1 MSRAVS
7 TVVDVAVCL
16 LLVSASVLVLVTAPA
31 PADPAPDR
39 ADETAD
45 VVASATATV
54 HYSLRPAG
62 ESGFV
67 LFPNGTYG
75 RTTRDTVAN
84 LLAAAAVRDAELD
97 GEPFPGRD
105 GTLGP
110 SVANATDHALRTVV
124 DEVQVRATWTPYRGA
139 PLSGTV
145 VVGDAPPPTA
155 RVHAATLVVPSGMPS
170 AGDRARAVANRSG
183 YDAVASLTAKATV
196 RGLLPPERTSLA
208 LASDGPTGVLVRY
221 RYAEA
226 AEQLDANVTAFVA
239 TDAASDANERLAAR
253 LADTFAADM
262 AARFDSPQAAA
273 DAVRVGTVRVVVRTW
288 SP

>member
-16 LLVSASVLVLVTAPA
+16 LLVSASVLLLVTAPA

-45 VVASATATV
+45 VVASATTTV
-54 HYSLRPAG
+54 HYSLRPSEEGA
-62 ESGFV
+62 FYLV
-67 LFPNGTYG
+67 PNGTYD

-84 LLAAAAVRDAELD
+84 LLAAAAVRDAELH

-105 GTLGP
+105 GTLAP
-110 SVANATDHALRTVV
+110 SVANATEQALRTVT

-145 VVGDAPPPTA
+145 VVGDTPPPAA

-170 AGDRARAVANRSG
+170 ARDRAEAAANDSG
-183 YDAVASLTAKATV
+183 YDAVASLTANATI
-196 RGLLPPERTSLA
+196 RGLFPPERTSLA
-208 LASDGPTGVLVRY
+208 LASDGPTGTLVRY
-221 RYAEA
+221 RYGEA
-226 AEQLDANVTAFVA
+226 AEAVNANVTAFVA
-239 TDAASDANERLAAR
+239 TDAASDANERLATE
-253 LADTFAADM
+253 LTYIFANDM
-262 AARFDSPQAAA
+262 SARFASPRAAA
-273 DAVRVGTVRVVVRTW
+273 DTVRVGTVRVVVRTW